1 MFSTVKL
8 PGLCRGTLVMSNAS
22 FSRDTFNKHFVR
34 VCTGPLCSCMR
45 NPPPPT
51 PTQNCLRAEMIQYR
65 LHGSGDGH
73 YNACLETPPELHYV
87 YLPQALLLYCQI
99 LQYIVTAVFASTET
113 VFFFPWPISVCI
125 MSRPSS
131 VMTRDSFKVNHLNF
145 PWRFC
150 QFWAAHQL
158 TKKANSGY

>member
-1 MFSTVKL
+1 MPVFLETLSTSIL
-8 PGLCRGTLVMSNAS
+8 FAS
-22 FSRDTFNKHFVR
+22 VPDPCVAAC
-34 VCTGPLCSCMR
+34 VI
-45 NPPPPT
+45 PPPPT

-113 VFFFPWPISVCI
+113 VFFFPV
-125 MSRPSS
+125 
-131 VMTRDSFKVNHLNF
+131 TNF
-145 PWRFC
+145 RLHNVPTFVSND
-150 QFWAAHQL
+150 
-158 TKKANSGY
+158 T